1 MWYTTASPRAVSGGR
16 KEVQLLIRAAESA
29 LVVSDMQDR
38 LVSAM
43 QAPAR
48 TIRNARRLIAAARE
62 MIAANRQLKAG
73 LRYSRVASVLA
84 YGGVVLIAVLLII
97 RGDR

>member
-1 MWYTTASPRAVSGGR
+1 M
-16 KEVQLLIRAAESA
+16 
-29 LVVSDMQDR
+29 
-38 LVSAM
+38 
-43 QAPAR
+43 
-48 TIRNARRLIAAARE
+48 LIAAARE

>member
-1 MWYTTASPRAVSGGR
+1 MSPHV
-16 KEVQLLIRAAESA
+16 
-29 LVVSDMQDR
+29 
-38 LVSAM
+38 
-43 QAPAR
+43 PAR
-48 TIRNARRLIAAARE
+48 GRACGPLSSQCGPPVVTCGRTVEQAREMLIAAARE

>member
-1 MWYTTASPRAVSGGR
+1 MSPHV
-16 KEVQLLIRAAESA
+16 
-29 LVVSDMQDR
+29 
-38 LVSAM
+38 
-43 QAPAR
+43 PAR
-48 TIRNARRLIAAARE
+48 GRACGPSPPQCGPPVVTCGRTGEQAREMLIAAARE